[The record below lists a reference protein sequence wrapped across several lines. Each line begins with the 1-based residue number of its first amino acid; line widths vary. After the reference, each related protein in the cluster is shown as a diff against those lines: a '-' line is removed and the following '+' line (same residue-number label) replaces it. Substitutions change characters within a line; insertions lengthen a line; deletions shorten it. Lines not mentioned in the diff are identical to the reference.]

1 MMYLYFILISF
12 SLIGYGSCVNKFLK
26 IKNLCFGLNGLIGIT
41 FLSIISFST
50 SIFFKHDFIF
60 NLIVLIIGL
69 ILFILFLKKIENLKK
84 ELCFF
89 FIIFALMFLFITI
102 AKNHDDF
109 PYYHFPYI
117 HLLTE
122 YSHPIGIGQL
132 NNGFRTPSSIFFVS
146 SLLYLPLVKY
156 YLYHILPALILGF
169 SNLILLKFVINKKI
183 FNENNFINFL
193 SLISIIFLNI
203 FFYRLSEHGTDR
215 SGMILTII
223 AIIYLFLLLN
233 FKKNESSEFI
243 KDNLKIFAIIICFVV
258 SIKPF
263 YLINLLLFFPILIN
277 KDIRKFFLELI
288 FSKTFIYC
296 SSILIFIFFL
306 YIYKFWMY
314 YFSNKSNMFW
324 KSFVVYC

>member
-1 MMYLYFILISF
+1 MYLYFILISF

-84 ELCFF
+84 KIFFF

-122 YSHPIGIGQL
+122 YSH
-132 NNGFRTPSSIFFVS
+132 
-146 SLLYLPLVKY
+146 LLVLD
-156 YLYHILPALILGF
+156 
-169 SNLILLKFVINKKI
+169 NLIMVLEHLHQ
-183 FNENNFINFL
+183 
-193 SLISIIFLNI
+193 
-203 FFYRLSEHGTDR
+203 FFS
-215 SGMILTII
+215 
-223 AIIYLFLLLN
+223 
-233 FKKNESSEFI
+233 
-243 KDNLKIFAIIICFVV
+243 
-258 SIKPF
+258 
-263 YLINLLLFFPILIN
+263 
-277 KDIRKFFLELI
+277 
-288 FSKTFIYC
+288 
-296 SSILIFIFFL
+296 
-306 YIYKFWMY
+306 
-314 YFSNKSNMFW
+314 
-324 KSFVVYC
+324 